1 MKKSLLF
8 AVVLLFFNCNVF
20 AQDFKSY
27 GREFDKTT
35 PKSANELK
43 SLNLS
48 NKKPLEVEGEV
59 NAVCQAAGCW
69 MTINL
74 DNGETMRVTFKD
86 YGFFVPKN
94 LAGTKVVFKGIP
106 EVSETSVSDLR
117 HYAADAGKSQEEI
130 LAITEPEVSL
140 TFVADGVLVPSK

>member
-1 MKKSLLF
+1 MKKTLLF
-8 AVVLLFFNCNVF
+8 AAIALFLGSNIN
-20 AQDFKSY
+20 AQNFESFGKDFI
-27 GREFDKTT
+27 KTT
-35 PKSANELK
+35 PKPATDLK
-43 SLNLS
+43 KLDLTQ
-48 NKKPLEVEGEV
+48 KKAIEVEGEV
-59 NAVCQAAGCW
+59 SAVCQAAGCW

-106 EVSETSVSDLR
+106 EVTETSVSDLR

-130 LAITEPEVSL
+130 LKIMEPEITL